1 MNNRMVKSGATL
13 MLALTVAG
21 GLAALVSEDRYGE
34 RLDDLEMRVVRLEQL
49 AGIPTPTP
57 TEESGTAV
65 DGTDGE
71 DGQDGEDGN
80 VSVSSGSSS
89 ISSSQSSGTSSYSA
103 SYSSNGDG
111 MQEFE
116 ISTGGTYYVTAQAS
130 AGFSA
135 WIETADGDVI
145 DGFPV
150 EVDDAGTLSVVAEL
164 EPGEYV
170 LRVESASQWTVII
183 TSMGD

>member
-34 RLDDLEMRVVRLEQL
+34 RLDDLETRVVRLEQL

-57 TEESGTAV
+57 TAESGTGM
-65 DGTDGE
+65 DGADGE
-71 DGQDGEDGN
+71 DGD
-80 VSVSSGSSS
+80 VSVSSSS
-89 ISSSQSSGTSSYSA
+89 SSSQSSGTNFYSA

-116 ISTGGTYYVTAQAS
+116 ISTGGTYSMTAQAS
-130 AGFSA
+130 APFSV

-150 EVDDAGTLSVVAEL
+150 EVDDDGTLSVVAEL

-170 LRVESASQWTVII
+170 LRVESASQWTVLI

>member
-1 MNNRMVKSGATL
+1 MVKSGATL
-13 MLALTVAG
+13 MLVLTVAG
-21 GLAALVSEDRYGE
+21 GMAALVSEDRYGE
-34 RLDDLEMRVVRLEQL
+34 RLDELEKRVVRLEQL

-57 TEESGTAV
+57 TEGSSTGM
-65 DGTDGE
+65 DGADGA
-71 DGQDGEDGN
+71 DGQDGEDGS

-89 ISSSQSSGTSSYSA
+89 SSSSQSSGTSSYSA

-111 MQEFE
+111 MREFD
-116 ISTGGTYYVTAQAS
+116 ISNGGTYYLTAQAS

-135 WIETADGDVI
+135 WIETSDGDVI

-150 EVDDAGTLSVVAEL
+150 ESDDDGTLSVSAEL

-183 TSMGD
+183 TSLGD